1 MQKDSVVKNKMYEV
15 SFGQGFI
22 KESLA
27 ANQSILNNAIMESKI
42 GMYNL
47 GITSSS
53 KLINNVNI
61 YKKQLE

>member
-1 MQKDSVVKNKMYEV
+1 MQKDPVVKNKMYEV

-27 ANQSILNNAIMESKI
+27 ANQSILNNAIMESKN

-47 GITSSS
+47 GISSS
-53 KLINNVNI
+53 NK
-61 YKKQLE
+61 